1 MGWATDLQDASFR
14 GVPFECAATGTSGT
28 KSVAIKQSPY
38 SNVAAM
44 EDMGNDPDKISLNAV
59 FSGEDYKT
67 ELDSLIAALKITGP
81 GELVHPID
89 GVMQVYALNY
99 VINHDA
105 ERTDYCTVSLEFV
118 STEDKK
124 RELFV
129 PVKTPAVI
137 DTPSIVAAPASK
149 LQTALEKLKLSDSE
163 KLFNTVTSI
172 RNGINQARDFMGVAK
187 RTIED
192 VLSPVSWVVGLVDD
206 VTNLVIFDTRISAIS
221 KWRDVIHRIQRF
233 EKVFQNDDDSP
244 ELKQLWRATTVA
256 SHIAVTQQVIATV
269 RKEMTNN
276 EPISFTPL
284 DLAVVRQSTR
294 KVLQQ
299 TINIERTDSN
309 FESIT
314 QIQVYKDLADQVHL
328 QIQELIETRP
338 PISTVQVPV
347 PCTVHWLAHYLYG
360 DMDRA
365 DEIIRLN
372 PDLMNP
378 ALLQV
383 GMELTVYAR

>member
-14 GVPFECAATGTSGT
+14 GVLFECTSTGTTGSKT
-28 KSVAIKQSPY
+28 LAVKQAPY
-38 SNVAAM
+38 SNVPSV

-59 FSGEDYKT
+59 FSGENYKT
-67 ELDSLIAALKITGP
+67 ELEALIAAIKITGS

-89 GVMQVYALNY
+89 GVMQVYVESY
-99 VINHDA
+99 TVNHDA
-105 ERTDYCTVSLEFV
+105 ENTDYCTVSLEFV
-118 STEDKK
+118 NAEDKK
-124 RELFV
+124 RELFI
-129 PVKTPAVI
+129 PVKTPEVI
-137 DTPSIVAAPASK
+137 DTPTIVDAPASR
-149 LQTALEKLKLSDSE
+149 LQIALEKLKLSDSD

-172 RNGINQARDFMGVAK
+172 RNGVNQARDFMGIAK
-187 RTIED
+187 KAIED

-206 VTNLVIFDTRISAIS
+206 VTKLATFDTNISAIS

-256 SHIAVTQQVIATV
+256 SHIAVAQQVIATV
-269 RKEMTNN
+269 RKETTKN

-299 TINIERTDSN
+299 TINTERTDSN
-309 FESIT
+309 FESIA
-314 QIQVYKDLADQVHL
+314 QIQVYKDLADQIHL

-338 PISTVQVPV
+338 PISTVQIPV

-383 GMELTVYAR
+383 GIELTVYAR

>member
-14 GVPFECAATGTSGT
+14 GVLFECAATGTTGSKT
-28 KSVAIKQSPY
+28 LAVKQAPY
-38 SNVAAM
+38 SNVASI

-59 FSGEDYKT
+59 FSGENYKI
-67 ELDSLIAALKITGP
+67 ELDALIAAIKITGP

-89 GVMQVYALNY
+89 GVMQVY
-99 VINHDA
+99 VETFTVNHDA
-105 ERTDYCTVSLEFV
+105 DNTDYCTVSLEFINA
-118 STEDKK
+118 EDKK
-124 RELFV
+124 RELFI
-129 PVKTPAVI
+129 PVKTPVAI
-137 DTPSIVAAPASK
+137 DTPSIVEAPASR
-149 LQTALEKLKLSDSE
+149 LQTVLDKLKLSDSDQ
-163 KLFNTVTSI
+163 LFNTVTSI
-172 RNGINQARDFMGVAK
+172 RNGVNQAREFLGVAK
-187 RTIED
+187 KAIED

-206 VTNLVIFDTRISAIS
+206 VTNLATFDTNISAIS

-233 EKVFQNDDDSP
+233 KKVFQNDDDSP
-244 ELKQLWRATTVA
+244 ELKQLWRATVVA

-269 RKEMTNN
+269 RKEMVNN
-276 EPISFTPL
+276 ETISFTPV
-284 DLAVVRQSTR
+284 DLAVVRQNTR

-299 TINIERTDSN
+299 TIHNERVDSN
-309 FESIT
+309 FESIA
-314 QIQVYKDLADQVHL
+314 QIQIYKELADQVHL

-338 PISTVQVPV
+338 PISTVQIPV

-360 DMDRA
+360 DMNRA

>member
-129 PVKTPAVI
+129 SVKTPAVI

-206 VTNLVIFDTRISAIS
+206 VTNLVTFDTRISAIS